1 MSDDLL
7 FKTAMLLEKSDQH
20 GQTRSA
26 AELLFGVRKD
36 RSWYDL
42 HLLVTMSGPIS

>member
-26 AELLFGVRKD
+26 AELLFEVRRD

>member
-7 FKTAMLLEKSDQH
+7 FKTAMLLEKVDQH

-26 AELLFGVRKD
+26 AELLYGVRRD

-42 HLLVTMSGPIS
+42 HLLVTVSGPSS

>member
-7 FKTAMLLEKSDQH
+7 FKIAMLLEKNDQH

-26 AELLFGVRKD
+26 AELLFGVKRD
-36 RSWYDL
+36 CPWYDL
-42 HLLVTMSGPIS
+42 HLLVTVSGPIS